1 MANETTYR
9 IKVGTMYAL
18 APISNETNVS
28 LTPNNGP
35 RTALSP
41 ESYDKLVKR
50 LTKGDIPFKT
60 IKLQY
65 TVTEIEVVPNE
76 VTE

>member
-9 IKVGTMYAL
+9 IKVGNMYAL
-18 APISNETNVS
+18 SPVGTETNVS
-28 LTPNNGP
+28 LTPTNGA

-41 ESYDKLVKR
+41 ESYEKIAKR

-76 VTE
+76 VKE